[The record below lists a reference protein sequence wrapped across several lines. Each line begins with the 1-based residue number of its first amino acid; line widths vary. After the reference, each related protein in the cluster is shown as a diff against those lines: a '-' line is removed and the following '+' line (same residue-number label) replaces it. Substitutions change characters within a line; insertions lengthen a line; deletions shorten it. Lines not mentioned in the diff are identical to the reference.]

1 MVLVSKRSS
10 CVTFQMN
17 VEIILM
23 KSLVVTIWRAATLK
37 QTSAPGSSKLMTTLT
52 GLERMVQL
60 RLMQPVLLEI
70 TAWVSQQVYPITIK
84 LSKSFQRS
92 ASRRNLFKIGA
103 RCSSSSQQRNVIVLL
118 YLQSFLFIQMKH
130 CVRNIFYI

>member
-23 KSLVVTIWRAATLK
+23 KALVVTIWRAATLK
-37 QTSAPGSSKLMTTLT
+37 KTSAPGSSKLMTTLT

-60 RLMQPVLLEI
+60 RLMQQVLLGI
-70 TAWVSQQVYPITIK
+70 IPWVSQQVYPITIK
-84 LSKSFQRS
+84 LSKSFWRS
-92 ASRRNLFKIGA
+92 SLW
-103 RCSSSSQQRNVIVLL
+103 V
-118 YLQSFLFIQMKH
+118 LFI
-130 CVRNIFYI
+130 

>member
-10 CVTFQMN
+10 CATFQMN

-37 QTSAPGSSKLMTTLT
+37 ETSAPGSSKLMTTLT

-60 RLMQPVLLEI
+60 RLMQPVLLGI
-70 TAWVSQQVYPITIK
+70 IPWVSQQVYPITIK
-84 LSKSFQRS
+84 LSQRFW
-92 ASRRNLFKIGA
+92 R
-103 RCSSSSQQRNVIVLL
+103 SSLWV
-118 YLQSFLFIQMKH
+118 LFI
-130 CVRNIFYI
+130 

>member
-23 KSLVVTIWRAATLK
+23 KPLVVTIWRAATLK
-37 QTSAPGSSKLMTTLT
+37 GTSAPGSSKLMTTLT

-60 RLMQPVLLEI
+60 RLMQQVLLGI
-70 TAWVSQQVYPITIK
+70 IPWVSQQVYPITIT
-84 LSKSFQRS
+84 LSKSFWRS
-92 ASRRNLFKIGA
+92 SL
-103 RCSSSSQQRNVIVLL
+103 
-118 YLQSFLFIQMKH
+118 
-130 CVRNIFYI
+130 

>member
-23 KSLVVTIWRAATLK
+23 KALVVTIWRAATLK
-37 QTSAPGSSKLMTTLT
+37 RTSAPGSSKLMTTLT

-60 RLMQPVLLEI
+60 RLMQQVLLGI
-70 TAWVSQQVYPITIK
+70 IPWVSQQVYPITIK
-84 LSKSFQRS
+84 LFKSFWRS
-92 ASRRNLFKIGA
+92 SLW
-103 RCSSSSQQRNVIVLL
+103 V
-118 YLQSFLFIQMKH
+118 LFI
-130 CVRNIFYI
+130 

>member
-23 KSLVVTIWRAATLK
+23 KSLVVTTWRAATLK
-37 QTSAPGSSKLMTTLT
+37 ETSAPGSSKLMTTLT

-70 TAWVSQQVYPITIK
+70 TPWVSQQVYPITIK
-84 LSKSFQRS
+84 LSKSFWRS
-92 ASRRNLFKIGA
+92 SLW
-103 RCSSSSQQRNVIVLL
+103 V
-118 YLQSFLFIQMKH
+118 LFI
-130 CVRNIFYI
+130 